1 MLFIITFHELGH
13 LFIASLIGYKD
24 ASIVIYPFG
33 GITKYNGYLNS
44 SINNEFLI
52 LLGGPLFQE
61 ILYMILIFLYKNNFV
76 SDINFNII
84 ETLHKSLLFFNLL
97 PIIPLDG
104 SKFILLILEKIFPYK
119 LSNIIIIIISF
130 ITIFLLS
137 VFEKRIVFI
146 LLSCMLIKSIIE
158 EANILSI
165 KFNKFLLERHLYNFN
180 FKKGKL
186 INRIEKIKRNKKHNI
201 LYDNKVLSEKE
212 YLNEYFK

>member
-186 INRIEKIKRNKKHNI
+186 INRIEKIKRNKNHNI
-201 LYDNKVLSEKE
+201 LCDNKVLSEKE